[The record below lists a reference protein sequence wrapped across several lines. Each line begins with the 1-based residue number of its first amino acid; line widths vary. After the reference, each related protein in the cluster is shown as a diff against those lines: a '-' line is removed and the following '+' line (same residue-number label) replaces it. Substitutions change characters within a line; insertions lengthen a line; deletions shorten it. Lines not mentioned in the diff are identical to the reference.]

1 MSDNLE
7 VLLNQF
13 IENTDSVRN
22 LTSLYEWVN
31 ESFNSY
37 TTDSFKTP
45 VFMSESLNHLHYWF
59 VQITDLLR
67 NKTNVLLAG
76 QLQLIIF
83 IWTIWTIF
91 ISFKKKMETVYTEKG
106 FSLYSAALQLFLI
119 ILKTWH
125 SSSRNFNFRP
135 CIVSCRNFKQN
146 CMWSL
151 TRIVNR

>member
-91 ISFKKKMETVYTEKG
+91 ISFKKKNGNGLHRKRFFIVLRCFTIVFNNPKNMALEFKE
-106 FSLYSAALQLFLI
+106 LQL
-119 ILKTWH
+119 
-125 SSSRNFNFRP
+125 
-135 CIVSCRNFKQN
+135 
-146 CMWSL
+146 
-151 TRIVNR
+151 